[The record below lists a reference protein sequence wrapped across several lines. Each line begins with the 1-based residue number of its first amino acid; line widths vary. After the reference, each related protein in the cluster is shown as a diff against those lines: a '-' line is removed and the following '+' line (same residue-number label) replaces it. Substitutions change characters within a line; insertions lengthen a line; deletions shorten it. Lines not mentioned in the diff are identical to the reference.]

1 MLIFYTNS
9 QTFRSLAVD
18 FCMKKELRTNYLVRQ
33 PLFFAWGF
41 TEVLFSD
48 IIKSIF
54 VAFCAIIWIK

>member
-33 PLFFAWGF
+33 PLFFN
-41 TEVLFSD
+41 
-48 IIKSIF
+48 I
-54 VAFCAIIWIK
+54 

>member
-33 PLFFAWGF
+33 PHFSVRWSLFTAPFWHKIY
-41 TEVLFSD
+41 D
-48 IIKSIF
+48 
-54 VAFCAIIWIK
+54 